1 MRKIIA
7 GIMAFCMAGSI
18 FPVYNSNIS
27 GYSLTANAEETITE
41 GELTFT
47 VYDNYAEVTGCSKS
61 AKGKI
66 IIPESVNGLPVK
78 EILFMAFVGDQS
90 DSDVINDRITSVV
103 IPDSVVKIGDMAF
116 YNCTALTEITIPES
130 VQYIIGHAFEGTPW
144 LENKRKENPL
154 VIVNDI
160 LIDGRK
166 CEGDIIIPDNV
177 KSIAELAFFQNEN
190 IISVE
195 IPDSVECIKDS
206 AFFDCSSLSSVTIG
220 KGVKRI
226 EKFSFKNTKIASIV
240 IPENVEV
247 IGDAAFLYTPSPFEI
262 TVLNPECEFPIG
274 GIKWDTDFAVP
285 LTTGKYEFQGT
296 IYGYDGSTAEEYVK
310 SLPEA
315 MWNFVSLGTAPEKS
329 DIIYG
334 DANLDGK
341 VSISDSVM
349 ILQYVSN
356 AVKYPLSNQAMLNA
370 DVYGNDGVTA
380 RDAFSI
386 EKYDAGILTSLPEKE
401 QL

>member
-7 GIMAFCMAGSI
+7 GIMAFCMSGSI

-61 AKGKI
+61 AKGEI
-66 IIPESVNGLPVK
+66 IIPESVNGLPVTA
-78 EILFMAFVGDQS
+78 IAYGAFAE
-90 DSDVINDRITSVV
+90 NENITSVI
-103 IPDSVVKIGDMAF
+103 IPEGVVYIWEKAF
-116 YNCTALTEITIPES
+116 YGCTSLESVIIPKSAEQISWEAFYGCTSLESVTIPEN
-130 VQYIIGHAFEGTPW
+130 VQEIIGCAFEGTPW

-154 VIVNDI
+154 VIVNNV

-166 CEGDIIIPDNV
+166 CVGDIIIPDGV
-177 KSIAELAFFQNEN
+177 EKITAFAFSDCNA
-190 IISVE
+190 ITSVV
-195 IPDSVECIKDS
+195 IPDSVTEIWAD
-206 AFFDCSSLSSVTIG
+206 AFDNCTALETVKIG
-220 KGVKRI
+220 KGI
-226 EKFSFKNTKIASIV
+226 EYITA
-240 IPENVEV
+240 
-247 IGDAAFLYTPSPFEI
+247 AAFFNTPSTIDI
-262 TVLNPECEFPIG
+262 TILNPDCNFPKL
-274 GIKWDTDFAVP
+274 GIKREISDSE
-285 LTTGKYEFQGT
+285 LSEKYWKPQGT
-296 IYGYDGSTAEEYVK
+296 IRSYSGSTAEEYVK

-356 AVKYPLSNQAMLNA
+356 AEKYPLSNQAMLNA